1 MTDPFPPHL
10 SSPLLSLDH
19 IRAVLQRLEDTIL
32 FQLIERAQ
40 FAKNA
45 RMYEPGAF
53 KELKE
58 REQWDGSW
66 VEWFLRETEAAH
78 GEGM

>member
-1 MTDPFPPHL
+1 MTDTFPPHL

-78 GEGM
+78 GEAM

>member
-1 MTDPFPPHL
+1 
-10 SSPLLSLDH
+10 
-19 IRAVLQRLEDTIL
+19 
-32 FQLIERAQ
+32 
-40 FAKNA
+40 
-45 RMYEPGAF
+45 MYEPGAF